1 MLKNYFKEKN
11 QCFKIYIIIFSL
23 IFTNL
28 PAEILKKLNV
38 SGNERI
44 SEETIK
50 VYGDITIGK
59 DYSAFDTNE
68 IIKKLYSTNFF
79 EDIKVSLKN
88 GILDIAVKE
97 YAIINNIE
105 LRGEKSNT
113 VGSKV
118 LEQLQ
123 LKAKESFIENKLVED
138 INLIKKIMDH

>member
-1 MLKNYFKEKN
+1 M
-11 QCFKIYIIIFSL
+11 FKIYIIIFSL

-79 EDIKVSLKN
+79 EDIKVSLK
-88 GILDIAVKE
+88 AE
-97 YAIINNIE
+97 
-105 LRGEKSNT
+105 
-113 VGSKV
+113 
-118 LEQLQ
+118 
-123 LKAKESFIENKLVED
+123 F
-138 INLIKKIMDH
+138 